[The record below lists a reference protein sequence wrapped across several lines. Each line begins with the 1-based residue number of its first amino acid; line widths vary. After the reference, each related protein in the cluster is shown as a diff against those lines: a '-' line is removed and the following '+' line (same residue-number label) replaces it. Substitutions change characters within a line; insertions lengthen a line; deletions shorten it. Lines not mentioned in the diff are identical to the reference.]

1 MSEVDE
7 STLMNSEFNDPNQY
21 NILTQTGYHYNM
33 SMTKSDFPI
42 DLETLIRGDKEKGIP
57 GYDWS
62 HSTVNSMCAFTSYL
76 KSMAVLLANYDTE
89 KEMREAILD
98 VEIAFHK
105 ATLLCNHAD
114 TNTAEFI
121 TFKDLAFRYLRDRAS
136 RSRGSNRERILQG
149 LIRQILDQNVTQ
161 ELKDNKSSEQ
171 RKKSWLD
178 RLRRNN
184 NQEE

>member
-1 MSEVDE
+1 MNTTTDE
-7 STLMNSEFNDPNQY
+7 GQNQPFFEDNPY
-21 NILTQTGYHYNM
+21 NIINQPGYHYNLE
-33 SMTKSDFPI
+33 MTKSDFP
-42 DLETLIRGDKEKGIP
+42 LELEVLIRGDRERSIQ

-62 HSTVNSMCAFTSYL
+62 QSTINSMCAFTKYL
-76 KSMAVLLANYDTE
+76 QSMAVLLSNYDSE
-89 KEMREAILD
+89 IEMRQAILD

-136 RSRGSNRERILQG
+136 RSRGGNRERILQG
-149 LIRQILDQNVTQ
+149 LIRQITEQNVTQ
-161 ELKDNKSSEQ
+161 ELRENKRDQ
-171 RKKSWLD
+171 KRKSWFD

-184 NQEE
+184 EEEE